1 LAIGILALVKIQVDL
16 DIAGRKFREV
26 VTGQNA
32 GELLVHAKARVAK
45 ELGWKG
51 LVVSAMSPIGFAQ
64 ETVRQYNDAFGTKY
78 ALPNSAEEFMT
89 FGESTGYV
97 TVLSEDED

>member
-1 LAIGILALVKIQVDL
+1 VKIQVDL

-51 LVVSAMSPIGFAQ
+51 LAQ